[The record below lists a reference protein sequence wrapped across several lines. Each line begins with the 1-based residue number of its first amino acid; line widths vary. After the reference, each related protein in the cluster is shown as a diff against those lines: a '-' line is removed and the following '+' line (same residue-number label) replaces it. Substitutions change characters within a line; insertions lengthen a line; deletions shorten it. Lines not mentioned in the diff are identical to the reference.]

1 MLNQLLKKIIRS
13 GVGRSRFFM
22 AGAGLT
28 IALLLILS
36 AVQIQVNYNELLYG
50 KTNQD
55 SIANFLV
62 INKKIDGNTVSNT
75 LSDDE
80 INKLKSQPY
89 IESVGRLSSSQ
100 FKVSAQSPSDRFP
113 FYTDLFFESVPDE
126 FIDVTSKDWKWN
138 EGSTLIPLIVPNQ
151 FLDLYNF
158 GFAPSQSLMQLTQGM
173 VMSIPIVINI
183 QSSGQVVPFT
193 GRVVGFS
200 DRISSVLVP
209 QNFLEWANKRFGA
222 QQQSKPSRVVV
233 KTKDPGN
240 PEMVKFLQQNALV
253 TDADKTRFSKYR
265 QIVNTIVG
273 ASWVTGAIMLLFAI
287 LVFTL
292 FIQLT
297 ISSAKEEINLLI
309 TLGTSPKQLQHFLL
323 KQFMPGNLVITVL
336 SLVAVA
342 VGQWFLSRFLK
353 SQNMDVSPWLSYYT
367 AIAAV
372 LILIVLWIVNTTT
385 ISKYIRKTEK

>member
-1 MLNQLLKKIIRS
+1 MLNILFKKIIRS

-22 AGAGLT
+22 AGAGLAV
-28 IALLLILS
+28 ALLLILS

-50 KTNQD
+50 KSNQD

-75 LSDDE
+75 LSDEE
-80 INKLKSQPY
+80 ISKLKRQPY
-89 IESVGRLSSSQ
+89 IESIGRLSSSQ

-113 FYTDLFFESVPDE
+113 FYTDLFFECVPDE
-126 FIDVTSKDWKWN
+126 FIDVKSKDWKWQ
-138 EGSTLIPLIVPNQ
+138 EGSTLVPLIVPNQ

-158 GFAPSQSLMQLTQGM
+158 GFAPSQSLMQLTQQM

-183 QSSGQVVPFT
+183 QSSGQVIPFT

-240 PEMVKFLQQNALV
+240 PELVKFLQQNALV

-265 QIVNTIVG
+265 QVVNTIVG

-309 TLGTSPKQLQHFLL
+309 TLGTAPKQLQRFLM
-323 KQFMPGNLVITVL
+323 KQFMPGNVVITVL
-336 SLVAVA
+336 SLVVVA
-342 VGQWFLSRFLK
+342 IGQWFLSQYLK
-353 SQNMDVSPWLSYYT
+353 SQNMNVSPWLSFYT
-367 AIAAV
+367 ALAAI
-372 LILIVLWIVNTTT
+372 LILLVLWVVNTTT
-385 ISKYIRKTEK
+385 INKYIRRTEK

>member
-1 MLNQLLKKIIRS
+1 MLNNLLKKIIRS
-13 GVGRSRFFM
+13 GVGRSRFFI
-22 AGAGLT
+22 AGAGLAV
-28 IALLLILS
+28 ALLLILS
-36 AVQIQVNYNELLYG
+36 AVQIQVNYNELLHG
-50 KTNQD
+50 KSNQD

-62 INKKIDGNTVSNT
+62 INKKFDGNTVSNT
-75 LSDDE
+75 LSDEE

-89 IESVGRLSSSQ
+89 IESVGKLSSSQ

-126 FIDVTSKDWKWN
+126 FIDVTSKDWKWE

-158 GFAPSQSLMQLTQGM
+158 GFAPSQSLMQLTQQM

-183 QSSGQVVPFT
+183 QSSGQVTPFT

-209 QNFLEWANKRFGA
+209 QNFLEWANKIFGA

-240 PEMVKFLQQNALV
+240 PELVKFLQQNALV

-309 TLGTSPKQLQHFLL
+309 TLGTSPKQLQRFLM
-323 KQFMPGNLVITVL
+323 KQFMPGNVVITVL
-336 SLVAVA
+336 SLLAVA
-342 VGQWFLSRFLK
+342 IGQWFLSQYLK
-353 SQNMDVSPWLSYYT
+353 SQNMNVSPWLSYYT
-367 AIAAV
+367 ALAAI
-372 LILIVLWIVNTTT
+372 LILLVLSVVNTTT
-385 ISKYIRKTEK
+385 ISKYIKKTEK